1 MSRKIFIA
9 VSVIM
14 TVLFIFS
21 AAARYAGSREFQAL
35 EARQKDASRDKWV
48 KLTDICTGTARVAR
62 CFCRFYPAFI
72 LLVWLTD
79 KKYFKTAI
87 KIAAVSLALS
97 ALPWAMLPSL
107 TGGRADG
114 YFLKLYCQIYF
125 TETSLVCVCVAL
137 SKKLYQYIKT
147 ISRP

>member
-9 VSVIM
+9 ASVIM
-14 TVLFIFS
+14 VVLFALS
-21 AAARYAGSREFQAL
+21 AAARYSGSKEFQAL
-35 EARQKDASRDKWV
+35 EAHEKDASRDRWV
-48 KLTDICTGTARVAR
+48 KLTDICTATANAAR
-62 CFCRFYPAFI
+62 YLCRFYPAFI

-79 KKYFKTAI
+79 KKYFKTTI

-114 YFLKLYCQIYF
+114 YFLKIYCQIYF
-125 TETSLVCVCVAL
+125 TETSLICVCVAL